1 MEKQILDIQIYD
13 FAQFIDVLD
22 AISCYKTIDE
32 VKADIKIRKE
42 LLKESIRRME
52 EKAKN
57 M

>member
-42 LLKESIRRME
+42 LLKESIRRMK